1 MKKWKKFTRRPRG
14 DDVQRTPEE
23 SPVAL
28 SIDEEQA
35 ATQSTFARP
44 TSSNVADVFPE
55 GIIELHA
62 CDNPIVDVCFVHGLT
77 GDREETWTAKGQE
90 KSWPQLL
97 LPAHLKQAR
106 ILSWGYDAY
115 VMRRSVAS
123 SNRLIDHATNLLNDL
138 TTDRSVNNASTR
150 SLIFV
155 AHSLGGLVC
164 KQAILISKDN
174 PEPHLK
180 GLFQYTKAI
189 AFMGTPHT
197 GSWMASWA
205 RMPASILGILKS
217 ANKSLLSVLQIDDQ
231 LLESIQIGFLSLV
244 RDLRD
249 NQNRRL
255 EVTCFFEEL
264 GMPTVGIVVSKES
277 ATFAGYNPVSIHA
290 NHSDMVKFAVSND
303 NGFIRVLGELRRWE
317 SELRYS
323 LQGRVITMSG
333 IEAAN

>member
-1 MKKWKKFTRRPRG
+1 MKKELKALFRG
-14 DDVQRTPEE
+14 GKVQRTPQE
-23 SPVAL
+23 PPAAL
-28 SIDEEQA
+28 PTGEEQA
-35 ATQSTFARP
+35 ATQSTSTKP
-44 TSSNVADVFPE
+44 TSSNVPTVFPE

-97 LPAHLKQAR
+97 LPARLERAR
-106 ILSWGYDAY
+106 ILSWGYDA
-115 VMRRSVAS
+115 SVAS

-138 TTDRSVNNASTR
+138 TTDRSVKNASTR
-150 SLIFV
+150 SLMFV

-197 GSWMASWA
+197 GSWMAKWA
-205 RMPASILGILKS
+205 KMPATIFGVLKS
-217 ANKSLLSVLQIDDQ
+217 ANKSLLSVLQTDDQ

-264 GMPTVGIVVSKES
+264 GMPTVGTVVSKES
-277 ATFAGYNPVSIHA
+277 ATFAGYNPISIHA
-290 NHSDMVKFAVSND
+290 NHSDMVKFAVDDD
-303 NGFIRVLGELRRWE
+303 NGFRRVLGELRRWE

-323 LQGRVITMSG
+323 LQGRVMTMSG